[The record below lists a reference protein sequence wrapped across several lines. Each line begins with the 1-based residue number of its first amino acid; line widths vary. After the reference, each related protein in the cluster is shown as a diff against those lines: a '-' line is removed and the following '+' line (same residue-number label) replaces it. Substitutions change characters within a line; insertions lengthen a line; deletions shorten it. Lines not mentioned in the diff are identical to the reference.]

1 MAIIRTEKE
10 NGENH
15 LPAGWLSGFATL
27 CGMSEASD
35 TAISDAHEGTVTCEV
50 CAISPT
56 RYFVQYSLKRWGIPL
71 PSNKAPP
78 RAESHR

>member
-27 CGMSEASD
+27 CGLSDDSD
-35 TAISDAHEGTVTCEV
+35 TAISDAHEGTVV
-50 CAISPT
+50 NNGLKVIHFSSSPT
-56 RYFVQYSLKRWGIPL
+56 V
-71 PSNKAPP
+71 
-78 RAESHR
+78 

>member
-27 CGMSEASD
+27 CGLSDESD
-35 TAISDAHEGTVTCEV
+35 TAISDAHEGAMICEV
-50 CAISPT
+50 CCDIATAIFRSVRPEE
-56 RYFVQYSLKRWGIPL
+56 V
-71 PSNKAPP
+71 APDVT
-78 RAESHR
+78 ESQSDIERKI